1 MKLYLVIIA
10 LAISLPSF
18 SISAKTNSK
27 IKQEIIKQ
35 SIRSYSGR
43 CPCPYNVTS
52 NGSRCGKRSAWSK
65 PGGYSP
71 ICYEREVTHE
81 MISRWKRSH

>member
-35 SIRSYSGR
+35 SIRSYSGQ
-43 CPCPYNVTS
+43 CPVTS

-81 MISRWKRSH
+81 MISRWKRSN